1 MVQDIPVVN
10 NGDAPIIVAA
20 QVKGKGFNGP
30 KDLPVPVGGI
40 VGYPLTFSPPSSGIF
55 QGQLELTIPTTGE
68 KNVYK
73 LHGKGGE
80 PVAEGHVVVECQ
92 AK

>member
-1 MVQDIPVVN
+1 MIQEIPIVN
-10 NGDAPIIVAA
+10 NGDAPISVAA
-20 QVKGKGFNGP
+20 HVKGKGFSGP

-40 VGYPLTFSPPSSGIF
+40 VGYPLKFHPPTSGIF

-68 KNVYK
+68 KNIYN
-73 LHGKGGE
+73 LQAKGGE
-80 PVAEGHVVVECQ
+80 PLAEGHIIVDCQ